1 MVIRGFSRHSLS
13 GCRGVWTNVGNGLY
27 VATWGTG
34 SPRLSMS
41 CVGLGS
47 GPRPRPAEQ
56 GKREHWRTQ
65 PMIHRS
71 LQLGVLPL
79 SLFEDRS
86 VRIGIFPELQ
96 EVLVFGASLA
106 AVTGERVGAA
116 KAEMGRGAMGSFRA
130 MPEWLRIFWNSAAA
144 AAP

>member
-13 GCRGVWTNVGNGLY
+13 GCRGAWTNARQRTLCSDMGHGK
-27 VATWGTG
+27 
-34 SPRLSMS
+34 PRLSMS

-144 AAP
+144 ATP

>member
-1 MVIRGFSRHSLS
+1 
-13 GCRGVWTNVGNGLY
+13 
-27 VATWGTG
+27 
-34 SPRLSMS
+34 
-41 CVGLGS
+41 
-47 GPRPRPAEQ
+47 
-56 GKREHWRTQ
+56 
-65 PMIHRS
+65 

-116 KAEMGRGAMGSFRA
+116 KAEMGQGADGLVQGDAGVVENLLEFGG
-130 MPEWLRIFWNSAAA
+130 A